1 MEWEKS
7 ERLKI
12 NNERSKVEVVC
23 IIVHS
28 LVTRCIYFE
37 KKVSKGQIALYEYGQ
52 KQTTEEYIQ
61 RVNSQWD
68 LESKPVNREANWCT

>member
-1 MEWEKS
+1 M
-7 ERLKI
+7 
-12 NNERSKVEVVC
+12 SKVEVVC

-37 KKVSKGQIALYEYGQ
+37 KKVSKGQIALYEYGR

-61 RVNSQWD
+61 RVNSQ
-68 LESKPVNREANWCT
+68 